1 MVRRQPDTS
10 LQLQAGAA
18 SGLRAGDRVLLMQPG
33 WVPSRLLD
41 ASALEHLALA
51 EVVQTGQRLTQLRQL
66 AGPAIAAP
74 GEWVALPL

>member
-1 MVRRQPDTS
+1 
-10 LQLQAGAA
+10 
-18 SGLRAGDRVLLMQPG
+18 VLLMQPG